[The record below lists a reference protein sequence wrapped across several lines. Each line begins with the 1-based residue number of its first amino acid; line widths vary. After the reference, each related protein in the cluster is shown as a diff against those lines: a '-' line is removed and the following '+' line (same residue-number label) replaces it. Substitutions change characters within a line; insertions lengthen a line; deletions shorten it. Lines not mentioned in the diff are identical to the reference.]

1 MRREGPDQ
9 VIRSLRNVLIS
20 PDREARGSDN
30 RRRGCLHSGVLWK
43 VRSGRDNRLLTQH
56 LAPARIT
63 RMSRSQISA
72 SRRKTTYV
80 NASCVFM
87 CRPIIV
93 SSVPRLQPDSVGRVL
108 DPPMGQTVSR
118 KVEVLSLL
126 THAHGSVAYAQCA
139 AGCRQGQDGDA
150 ARDAARD
157 TDGRGHCAGA
167 LRSRSVGSNEVKLTC
182 DQCAAGS

>member
-1 MRREGPDQ
+1 MRREGQEQ

-93 SSVPRLQPDSVGRVL
+93 SPSRGCNFLSDGFRI
-108 DPPMGQTVSR
+108 PPMGQTVSR

-157 TDGRGHCAGA
+157 TNGCRHCAGA